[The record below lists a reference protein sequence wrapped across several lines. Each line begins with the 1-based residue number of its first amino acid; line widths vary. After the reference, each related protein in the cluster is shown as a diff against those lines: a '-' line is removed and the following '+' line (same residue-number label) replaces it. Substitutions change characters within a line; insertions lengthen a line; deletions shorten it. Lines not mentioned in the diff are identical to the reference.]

1 MMVETTT
8 EIELR
13 KALDVLENLKSKIFL
28 VEFAGKIG
36 SGKSE
41 TAKEL
46 QKLIETKVK
55 DGRDYVQF
63 DFMYEEV
70 GAPVE
75 DFYKGQSS
83 PAVIEETICGNRMR
97 KLSEA
102 VCNMDKRLKGNG
114 IGVIISD
121 RSIPE
126 DIPFIDKLELEL
138 PENSD
143 EEKSSLRRVKE
154 NVKNLDL
161 AMFDMSPQKFDRII
175 FELTTPA
182 DECVSRIKK
191 RGRSFEGELAEE
203 DLCRLSYDFRG
214 RRDVIRTNN
223 VGISARHLAAV
234 LFIKIA
240 RLLGEQKVELV
251 PNISVSVYGIPG
263 SGKTRLVEHL
273 RKIIGEGF
281 GTSFLLDDSE
291 DPFIVKE
298 QKERYENN
306 GGMMSGDQIQ
316 EELDKRRIERYK
328 KLTDLHGKHLF
339 VTDIGPLTSEVFRA
353 VTGAKENVRY
363 SNELN
368 SDFNYRLD
376 FLLVPRCK
384 EVVLKKIKERG
395 RDGETSGLTMRYL
408 TEIEAELFKRLE
420 ETGVRL
426 TNNYTER
433 DLELNSSIVMET
445 VRYAITWYRGK

>member
-191 RGRSFEGELAEE
+191 RGRSFEGELAED
-203 DLCRLSYDFRG
+203 DL
-214 RRDVIRTNN
+214 
-223 VGISARHLAAV
+223 
-234 LFIKIA
+234 
-240 RLLGEQKVELV
+240 
-251 PNISVSVYGIPG
+251 
-263 SGKTRLVEHL
+263 
-273 RKIIGEGF
+273 
-281 GTSFLLDDSE
+281 
-291 DPFIVKE
+291 
-298 QKERYENN
+298 
-306 GGMMSGDQIQ
+306 
-316 EELDKRRIERYK
+316 
-328 KLTDLHGKHLF
+328 
-339 VTDIGPLTSEVFRA
+339 
-353 VTGAKENVRY
+353 
-363 SNELN
+363 
-368 SDFNYRLD
+368 
-376 FLLVPRCK
+376 
-384 EVVLKKIKERG
+384 
-395 RDGETSGLTMRYL
+395 
-408 TEIEAELFKRLE
+408 
-420 ETGVRL
+420 
-426 TNNYTER
+426 
-433 DLELNSSIVMET
+433 
-445 VRYAITWYRGK
+445 